1 MIARGLR
8 ALVLGLLAGWLG
20 FCAVMWALQRDLLF
34 LPDRAAM
41 DPRAAGLPASV
52 VQETLTTPDGE
63 RIVVWWSPPQRPD
76 RPTFLYLHGNG
87 ANLMARGRRLTRLI
101 ADGSGLMAV
110 SWRGYGGSTG
120 RPSEAGLMID
130 ARTAHEATA
139 ARVAPSSIVLFGE
152 SLGTTVAVMR
162 AAETPVRALIL
173 DSSFTSVLDL
183 AQAIYPV
190 IPVGLLL
197 SDPFRADLAAARVD
211 APVLQ
216 IHCRADPVTPLASA
230 ERLATLFAR
239 PPERVVLDG
248 ACHPAD
254 FGAFETALRRVAG
267 GG

>member
-1 MIARGLR
+1 
-8 ALVLGLLAGWLG
+8 
-20 FCAVMWALQRDLLF
+20 
-34 LPDRAAM
+34 
-41 DPRAAGLPASV
+41 
-52 VQETLTTPDGE
+52 
-63 RIVVWWSPPQRPD
+63 
-76 RPTFLYLHGNG
+76 
-87 ANLMARGRRLTRLI
+87 
-101 ADGSGLMAV
+101 
-110 SWRGYGGSTG
+110 
-120 RPSEAGLMID
+120 MID